1 MKTVE
6 NDSAALL
13 KSIGL
18 SETASILMLGGT
30 LKI

>member
-1 MKTVE
+1 MKTVV

-13 KSIGL
+13 KSMGL
-18 SETASILMLGGT
+18 PGMASMVTLGGT